1 MANNL
6 KSFKFTKKAD
16 TAISVKGWEVLREG
30 VVIDALA
37 GNDTITGTGKGIFN
51 SGTINTGTGNDTI
64 IGTGGYSGIYNNG
77 TINTGDGK
85 DTITGTGTGD
95 FYGIGNDGTINTGA
109 GNDRITGTGGTGIYN
124 DDGTIN
130 TGDGNDI
137 IKGTSSTG
145 SGISNYGTINTGDGN
160 DRITGT
166 GGTGSGIYNDDD
178 GTINTGDGNDIV
190 DALEGGFDGEGTT
203 YLDAGNDTLKG
214 FGTGNFYGG
223 AGTDKL
229 FFGEGTYVISGST
242 VVFNGATMNVN
253 QFEKIG
259 GANGGLFTFQDGTL
273 TVSSTGV
280 GTFA

>member
-1 MANNL
+1 MTNNL
-6 KSFKFTKKAD
+6 KSFKFTNKAD
-16 TAISVKGWEVLREG
+16 TAISVTGWEALEG

-37 GNDTITGTGKGIFN
+37 GNDIIKGTSSTDSGIF
-51 SGTINTGTGNDTI
+51 
-64 IGTGGYSGIYNNG
+64 NNG
-77 TINTGDGK
+77 TINTGAGK
-85 DTITGTGTGD
+85 
-95 FYGIGNDGTINTGA
+95 
-109 GNDRITGTGGTGIYN
+109 
-124 DDGTIN
+124 
-130 TGDGNDI
+130 
-137 IKGTSSTG
+137 
-145 SGISNYGTINTGDGN
+145 
-160 DRITGT
+160 
-166 GGTGSGIYNDDD
+166 
-178 GTINTGDGNDIV
+178 DIV
-190 DALEGGFDGEGTT
+190 DALEGGFDGNGTT

>member
-1 MANNL
+1 MTNNL
-6 KSFKFTKKAD
+6 KSFKFTNKAD
-16 TAISVKGWEVLREG
+16 TAISVTGWEVLEG
-30 VVIDALA
+30 VVINALA
-37 GNDTITGTGKGIFN
+37 GNDIIKGT
-51 SGTINTGTGNDTI
+51 SSTD
-64 IGTGGYSGIYNNG
+64 SGIGNYG

-109 GNDRITGTGGTGIYN
+109 GNDRITGTGGTG
-124 DDGTIN
+124 
-130 TGDGNDI
+130 
-137 IKGTSSTG
+137 
-145 SGISNYGTINTGDGN
+145 
-160 DRITGT
+160 
-166 GGTGSGIYNDDD
+166 SGIYNDDD

-190 DALEGGFDGEGTT
+190 DALEGGFDGDGTT

>member
-6 KSFKFTKKAD
+6 KSFKFTNKAD
-16 TAISVKGWEVLREG
+16 TAISVTGWEVLEG
-30 VVIDALA
+30 VVINALA
-37 GNDTITGTGKGIFN
+37 
-51 SGTINTGTGNDTI
+51 
-64 IGTGGYSGIYNNG
+64 
-77 TINTGDGK
+77 
-85 DTITGTGTGD
+85 
-95 FYGIGNDGTINTGA
+95 
-109 GNDRITGTGGTGIYN
+109 
-124 DDGTIN
+124 
-130 TGDGNDI
+130 GNDI
-137 IKGTSSTG
+137 IKGTSSTD
-145 SGISNYGTINTGDGN
+145 SGIFNNGTINTGAGKDT
-160 DRITGT
+160 IIGT
-166 GGTGSGIYNDDD
+166 SGYYGIFNN
-178 GTINTGDGNDIV
+178 GTINTGAGKDIV
-190 DALEGGFDGEGTT
+190 DALEGGFDGDGTT

>member
-6 KSFKFTKKAD
+6 KSFKFTNKAD
-16 TAISVKGWEVLREG
+16 TAISVTGWEVLEG
-30 VVIDALA
+30 VVINALA
-37 GNDTITGTGKGIFN
+37 
-51 SGTINTGTGNDTI
+51 
-64 IGTGGYSGIYNNG
+64 
-77 TINTGDGK
+77 
-85 DTITGTGTGD
+85 
-95 FYGIGNDGTINTGA
+95 
-109 GNDRITGTGGTGIYN
+109 
-124 DDGTIN
+124 
-130 TGDGNDI
+130 GNDI
-137 IKGTSSTG
+137 IKGTSSTYY
-145 SGISNYGTINTGDGN
+145 GIFNDGTINTGDGN

-166 GGTGSGIYNDDD
+166 GGTGSGISNY

-190 DALEGGFDGEGTT
+190 DALEGGFDGDGTT

>member
-1 MANNL
+1 MTDNL

-16 TAISVKGWEVLREG
+16 KAISEKGWEVLEG
-30 VVIDALA
+30 VVINALA
-37 GNDTITGTGKGIFN
+37 GNDIIKGT
-51 SGTINTGTGNDTI
+51 SSTD
-64 IGTGGYSGIYNNG
+64 SGIGNYG

-109 GNDRITGTGGTGIYN
+109 GNDIIKGTGTGYGILN
-124 DDGTIN
+124 TGTIN
-130 TGDGNDI
+130 TGA
-137 IKGTSSTG
+137 
-145 SGISNYGTINTGDGN
+145 
-160 DRITGT
+160 
-166 GGTGSGIYNDDD
+166 
-178 GTINTGDGNDIV
+178 GNDIV
-190 DALEGGFDGEGTT
+190 DALEGGFDGDGTT

>member
-6 KSFKFTKKAD
+6 KSFKFTNKAD
-16 TAISVKGWEVLREG
+16 TAISVTGWEVLKG
-30 VVIDALA
+30 VVINALA
-37 GNDTITGTGKGIFN
+37 
-51 SGTINTGTGNDTI
+51 
-64 IGTGGYSGIYNNG
+64 
-77 TINTGDGK
+77 
-85 DTITGTGTGD
+85 
-95 FYGIGNDGTINTGA
+95 
-109 GNDRITGTGGTGIYN
+109 
-124 DDGTIN
+124 
-130 TGDGNDI
+130 GNDI
-137 IKGTSSTG
+137 IKGTSTYFTGTSTYA
-145 SGISNYGTINTGDGN
+145 GIFNYGTIK
-160 DRITGT
+160 
-166 GGTGSGIYNDDD
+166 
-178 GTINTGDGNDIV
+178 TGDGNDIV
-190 DALEGGFDGEGTT
+190 DALEGGFDGDGTT

>member
-6 KSFKFTKKAD
+6 KSFKFTNKAD
-16 TAISVKGWEVLREG
+16 TAISVTGWEVLEG
-30 VVIDALA
+30 VVINALA
-37 GNDTITGTGKGIFN
+37 GNDIIKGT
-51 SGTINTGTGNDTI
+51 SSTD
-64 IGTGGYSGIYNNG
+64 SGIGNYG

-109 GNDRITGTGGTGIYN
+109 GNDRITGTGGTG
-124 DDGTIN
+124 
-130 TGDGNDI
+130 
-137 IKGTSSTG
+137 
-145 SGISNYGTINTGDGN
+145 
-160 DRITGT
+160 
-166 GGTGSGIYNDDD
+166 SGIYNDDD

-190 DALEGGFDGEGTT
+190 DALEGGFAGNGTT

>member
-6 KSFKFTKKAD
+6 KSFKFTNKAD
-16 TAISVKGWEVLREG
+16 AAIAVAGPATGWEVLKG

-37 GNDTITGTGKGIFN
+37 GNDKIEGGGGRTGFGIYN
-51 SGTINTGTGNDTI
+51 GGTINTGTGNDTI
-64 IGTGGYSGIYNNG
+64 TGSGSTGIYNDSG

-85 DTITGTGTGD
+85 D
-95 FYGIGNDGTINTGA
+95 
-109 GNDRITGTGGTGIYN
+109 
-124 DDGTIN
+124 
-130 TGDGNDI
+130 
-137 IKGTSSTG
+137 
-145 SGISNYGTINTGDGN
+145 
-160 DRITGT
+160 
-166 GGTGSGIYNDDD
+166 
-178 GTINTGDGNDIV
+178 IV
-190 DALEGGFDGEGTT
+190 DALEGGFAGNGTT

-214 FGTGNFYGG
+214 FGAGNFYGG

-229 FFGEGTYVISGST
+229 IFGEGTYAISAST
-242 VVFNGATMNVN
+242 VVFNGVTMNVN

>member
-6 KSFKFTKKAD
+6 KSFKFTNKAD
-16 TAISVKGWEVLREG
+16 TAISVTGWEVLEG
-30 VVIDALA
+30 VVINALA
-37 GNDTITGTGKGIFN
+37 GNDIIKGTGIFN
-51 SGTINTGTGNDTI
+51 YGRIK
-64 IGTGGYSGIYNNG
+64 
-77 TINTGDGK
+77 TGDGK
-85 DTITGTGTGD
+85 DTITGTGD

-190 DALEGGFDGEGTT
+190 DALEGGFDGDGTT

>member
-6 KSFKFTKKAD
+6 KSFKFTNKAD
-16 TAISVKGWEVLREG
+16 TALSVTGWEVLEG
-30 VVIDALA
+30 VVINALA
-37 GNDTITGTGKGIFN
+37 
-51 SGTINTGTGNDTI
+51 
-64 IGTGGYSGIYNNG
+64 
-77 TINTGDGK
+77 
-85 DTITGTGTGD
+85 
-95 FYGIGNDGTINTGA
+95 
-109 GNDRITGTGGTGIYN
+109 
-124 DDGTIN
+124 
-130 TGDGNDI
+130 GNDI
-137 IKGTSSTG
+137 IKGTSSTYY
-145 SGISNYGTINTGDGN
+145 GIFNNGTINTGAGNDTIIGTGTGNFYGILNYGTINTGDGN

-166 GGTGSGIYNDDD
+166 GGTGTGIYNDDD

-190 DALEGGFDGEGTT
+190 DALEGGFDGDGTT

-229 FFGEGTYVISGST
+229 FFGEGTYLISGST

>member
-6 KSFKFTKKAD
+6 KSFKFTNKAD
-16 TAISVKGWEVLREG
+16 TAISVKGWDVLEG
-30 VVIDALA
+30 VVINALA
-37 GNDTITGTGKGIFN
+37 GNDIIKGT
-51 SGTINTGTGNDTI
+51 SSTD
-64 IGTGGYSGIYNNG
+64 S
-77 TINTGDGK
+77 
-85 DTITGTGTGD
+85 
-95 FYGIGNDGTINTGA
+95 GIGNDGTINTG
-109 GNDRITGTGGTGIYN
+109 
-124 DDGTIN
+124 DG
-130 TGDGNDI
+130 DDI
-137 IKGTSSTG
+137 IKGTGTG

-166 GGTGSGIYNDDD
+166 GGDFYGIFNY
-178 GTINTGDGNDIV
+178 GTIKTGDGNDIV
-190 DALEGGFDGEGTT
+190 DALEGGFDGDGTT

>member
-1 MANNL
+1 MASNL

-16 TAISVKGWEVLREG
+16 TAISVTGWKVLEG
-30 VVIDALA
+30 VVINALA
-37 GNDTITGTGKGIFN
+37 GNDIIKGTSSTDSGIGN
-51 SGTINTGTGNDTI
+51 YDTINTGAGNDI
-64 IGTGGYSGIYNNG
+64 IKGTSSTY
-77 TINTGDGK
+77 
-85 DTITGTGTGD
+85 
-95 FYGIGNDGTINTGA
+95 YGIFNDGTINTGD

-130 TGDGNDI
+130 TGDGDDI
-137 IKGTSSTG
+137 IKGTGTG
-145 SGISNYGTINTGDGN
+145 SGISNY
-160 DRITGT
+160 
-166 GGTGSGIYNDDD
+166 

-190 DALEGGFDGEGTT
+190 DALEGGFDGDGTT

>member
-16 TAISVKGWEVLREG
+16 TAISETGWEVLEG
-30 VVIDALA
+30 VVINALA
-37 GNDTITGTGKGIFN
+37 GNDIIKGTSTRRRRAILN
-51 SGTINTGTGNDTI
+51 YGTINTGAGKDTIIGTSTGTYSGISNYGTINTDTGNDTI
-64 IGTGGYSGIYNNG
+64 IGTSTGIGIFNNG
-77 TINTGDGK
+77 TIDTGDGK
-85 DTITGTGTGD
+85 DTITGTGTG
-95 FYGIGNDGTINTGA
+95 YGILNYGTINTGA
-109 GNDRITGTGGTGIYN
+109 G
-124 DDGTIN
+124 
-130 TGDGNDI
+130 
-137 IKGTSSTG
+137 K
-145 SGISNYGTINTGDGN
+145 
-160 DRITGT
+160 
-166 GGTGSGIYNDDD
+166 
-178 GTINTGDGNDIV
+178 DIV
-190 DALEGGFDGEGTT
+190 DALEGGFDGDGTT

>member
-1 MANNL
+1 MTNNL
-6 KSFKFTKKAD
+6 KSFKFTNKAD
-16 TAISVKGWEVLREG
+16 TAISVTGWEVLEG
-30 VVIDALA
+30 VVINALA
-37 GNDTITGTGKGIFN
+37 GNDIIKGT
-51 SGTINTGTGNDTI
+51 SSTD
-64 IGTGGYSGIYNNG
+64 SGIGNYG

-85 DTITGTGTGD
+85 DTITGTGT
-95 FYGIGNDGTINTGA
+95 Y
-109 GNDRITGTGGTGIYN
+109 
-124 DDGTIN
+124 
-130 TGDGNDI
+130 
-137 IKGTSSTG
+137 
-145 SGISNYGTINTGDGN
+145 SGISNYGTINTDTGN
-160 DRITGT
+160 DTIIGT
-166 GGTGSGIYNDDD
+166 GDFYGIFNE
-178 GTINTGDGNDIV
+178 GTINTGAGNDTIIGTSTGTGIFNDGTIDTGAGNDIV
-190 DALEGGFDGEGTT
+190 DALEGGFDGDGTT

>member
-6 KSFKFTKKAD
+6 KSFKFTNKAD
-16 TAISVKGWEVLREG
+16 TAISVTGWDVLEG
-30 VVIDALA
+30 VVINARA
-37 GNDTITGTGKGIFN
+37 GNDIIKGTSSTYSGIFN
-51 SGTINTGTGNDTI
+51 NGTINTGTGNDTI
-64 IGTGGYSGIYNNG
+64 
-77 TINTGDGK
+77 
-85 DTITGTGTGD
+85 TGTGD
-95 FYGIGNDGTINTGA
+95 FYGIFND
-109 GNDRITGTGGTGIYN
+109 
-124 DDGTIN
+124 
-130 TGDGNDI
+130 
-137 IKGTSSTG
+137 
-145 SGISNYGTINTGDGN
+145 GTINTGDGN

-166 GGTGSGIYNDDD
+166 GGDFYGIFNY
-178 GTINTGDGNDIV
+178 GTIKTGDGNDIV
-190 DALEGGFDGEGTT
+190 DALEGGFDGDGTT

>member
-6 KSFKFTKKAD
+6 KSFEFTNKAD
-16 TAISVKGWEVLREG
+16 TAISVRGWEVLEG
-30 VVIDALA
+30 VVINALA
-37 GNDTITGTGKGIFN
+37 GNDIIKGTSSTYYGILNF
-51 SGTINTGTGNDTI
+51 GTIK
-64 IGTGGYSGIYNNG
+64 
-77 TINTGDGK
+77 TGDGK
-85 DTITGTGTGD
+85 DTITGTGTGISN
-95 FYGIGNDGTINTGA
+95 YGTINTGI
-109 GNDRITGTGGTGIYN
+109 GNDIIKGTGSGYGYGIRNY
-124 DDGTIN
+124 GTIN
-130 TGDGNDI
+130 TGDGDDI
-137 IKGTSSTG
+137 IKGTSDG
-145 SGISNYGTINTGDGN
+145 YGINNYGTINTGDGN

-166 GGTGSGIYNDDD
+166 GGDFYGIFSCGILNYD
-178 GTINTGDGNDIV
+178 TINTGAGKDIV
-190 DALEGGFDGEGTT
+190 DALEGGFAGNGTT

-259 GANGGLFTFQDGTL
+259 GANGGVFTFQDGTL